1 MNVDRSRSRSPPS
14 ARQVRHQTEA
24 LFNLKSL
31 GNMKLWRAVPMVDK
45 ENFDELSKVYESS
58 HSSVPLSF
66 IAQHTLVPGGADA
79 RSQRYVQDYVLG
91 VKVLARY
98 VAGVESMRTKFLET
112 EVGAKNFLRLS
123 NLRLRQR
130 RRQMSCTGV

>member
-1 MNVDRSRSRSPPS
+1 MDVDRSRSRSPPS
-14 ARQVRHQTEA
+14 ARQVRHHTEA

-31 GNMKLWRAVPMVDK
+31 GNMKLWRAVPMEDK

-58 HSSVPLSF
+58 DNSVPLSF

-91 VKVLARY
+91 VKALARY
-98 VAGVESMRTKFLET
+98 VAGVESMPTKFLET
-112 EVGAKNFLRLS
+112 ELKNFLRLL

-130 RRQMSCTGV
+130 RRQMSCTGA

>member
-1 MNVDRSRSRSPPS
+1 MDVDRSRSRSPPS
-14 ARQVRHQTEA
+14 ARQVRHHTEA

-91 VKVLARY
+91 VKALARY
-98 VAGVESMRTKFLET
+98 VAGVESMPTKFLET
-112 EVGAKNFLRLS
+112 ELKNFLRLL

-130 RRQMSCTGV
+130 RRQMSCTGA